1 MSCIRVLLADDQTL
15 IRDGLRALLE
25 AQDDIQVIAEA
36 ANGSQACELARVLH
50 PDIVLM
56 DIRMPEMDGV
66 EATRLIKQELP
77 TTVVIVLTTFEDT
90 EYIIKAMTFGASGYL
105 LKDIGSD
112 RLIEAIHD
120 GLCGNI
126 ILPGRVAA
134 KITSRLSREISV
146 PDARQDDF
154 TTRELEIIR
163 LLIQGKSNKEI
174 AQMLYLSVGTVKN
187 YLSQIY
193 QKVGV
198 NDRAN
203 AVLSLQKLGI

>member
-25 AQDDIQVIAEA
+25 AQEDIQVIAEA
-36 ANGSQACELARVLH
+36 ANGSQACELAKALH
-50 PDIVLM
+50 PDVVLM

-77 TTVVIVLTTFEDT
+77 GTVVIVLTTFEDT
-90 EYIIKAMTFGASGYL
+90 EYIINAMTFGASGYL

-112 RLIEAIHD
+112 RLVEAVHD
-120 GLCGNI
+120 GLRGNI

-134 KITSRLSREISV
+134 KITSRLAKESPV
-146 PDARQDDF
+146 QDAMPDDF
-154 TTRELEIIR
+154 TPRELEIIR
-163 LLIQGKSNKEI
+163 LLILGKSNKEI
-174 AQMLYLSVGTVKN
+174 AQLLYLSVGTVKN

-193 QKVGV
+193 QKIGV
-198 NDRAN
+198 SDRAN
-203 AVLSLQKLGI
+203 AVLSLQKLEI